1 LGKSVSRAL
10 GGSLCDRI
18 FAPPQPDMSF
28 PEIIICLPAS
38 DYAVTVRVSQGLEN
52 GKLLREWMKGK
63 MDDVEYETRT
73 GQS

>member
-1 LGKSVSRAL
+1 
-10 GGSLCDRI
+10 
-18 FAPPQPDMSF
+18 MSF
-28 PEIIICLPAS
+28 PEITICLPAS

-52 GKLLREWMKGK
+52 GELLREWMKGK